1 MHQQSKPIM
10 TSTSSKNPMHN
21 NEEKP
26 SSSSPTLKL
35 FGFSLTPSNT
45 LSCNNKRFRC
55 YFCRREFTNSQ
66 ALGGHQN
73 AHKRERQRA
82 HFLSI
87 LPHHQRFVASS
98 SYHPMIEQHRA
109 PRVMFF
115 HPLGSTGAIWERQP
129 YEEGPNE
136 VHFDAGTSRNNGQV
150 HNNIIDA
157 DVDLNLSL
165 ACVPINSKDKE

>member
-1 MHQQSKPIM
+1 MS
-10 TSTSSKNPMHN
+10 SSSSKNPMHN
-21 NEEKP
+21 SEEKP
-26 SSSSPTLKL
+26 SSSPSSPVKL

-45 LSCNNKRFRC
+45 LPSNNKRFIC
-55 YFCRREFTNSQ
+55 HFCHREFTNCQ

-87 LPHHQRFVASS
+87 LPHHQHFVPSS
-98 SYHPMIEQHRA
+98 PYHPMIAQHGA
-109 PRVMFF
+109 PRVVLLC
-115 HPLGSTGAIWERQP
+115 PPGSPWETQP

-136 VHFDAGTSRNNGQV
+136 VHFDAATSRNNGASMQV
-150 HNNIIDA
+150 DNNIIDG

-165 ACVPINSKDKE
+165 ACAPLNSKGK